1 MNVAI
6 NGFGR
11 IGRLIL
17 REWLTGNYGEI
28 NIVLINDSSCSS
40 VASHL
45 LKYDSVHGVLPNEVQ
60 CTEDSIIIDGKSIR
74 YTSERDASK
83 LPLENVDLV
92 FECTGKYRSKEKCQ
106 AHFAA
111 GCKRVLISAPGE
123 NVDYTVVY
131 GVNHDG
137 LKPEHK
143 VISNASCT
151 TNCLAPLVKVLHES
165 IGIESGYMS
174 TVHSYTGDQKLV
186 DAGHVDFRRAR
197 AAANN
202 IIPTSTG
209 AAKAI
214 GLIFP
219 ELIGKLHGVAIRVPV
234 PNVSLVQLTFIAKRD
249 TYAQEINDLMLQSSL
264 NELKGTLGYN
274 DKPLVS
280 SDFNSTRYSSIFDS
294 TQTDVVDGKLCTVT
308 AWYDNEYGFSCRML
322 DVAKTYLY
330 I

>member
-1 MNVAI
+1 MSIKIAI

-17 REWLTGNYGEI
+17 REWLTGKYDGV

-40 VASHL
+40 AASHL
-45 LKYDSVHGVLPNEVQ
+45 LKYDSVHGVLPNEVK
-60 CTEDSIIIDGKSIR
+60 CTEDSIIVDGKSIR

-83 LPLENVDLV
+83 LPLENVDMV

-106 AHFAA
+106 AHFDA

-123 NVDYTVVY
+123 NVDFTVVY

-137 LKPEHK
+137 LKEEHK

-151 TNCLAPLVKVLHES
+151 TNCLAPLVKVLQES

-197 AAANN
+197 SAANN

-219 ELIGKLHGVAIRVPV
+219 ELVGKLHGVAMRVPV
-234 PNVSLVQLTFIAKRD
+234 PNVSLVQLTFIANRN
-249 TYAQEINDLMLQSSL
+249 TSIHEINDLMMKGSIGEL
-264 NELKGTLGYN
+264 NGILGYN
-274 DKPLVS
+274 DQPLVS
-280 SDFNSTRYSSIFDS
+280 SDFNSTRYSSIFDA

-322 DVAKTYLY
+322 DVARHCL
-330 I
+330 